1 MKKPSLIIGILSA
14 VLISGCFTHRVLLN
28 PEVNIP
34 ANLSQTDVQ
43 TAIHKAFDSYGW
55 TVDKQE
61 SGLITA
67 HLQQDKFFASVRVV
81 YDQNRAT
88 IEYVESKNFWHEKSV
103 TGEERIHSRYNVWVK
118 NIAESLAVKL
128 NPKHQ

>member
-1 MKKPSLIIGILSA
+1 
-14 VLISGCFTHRVLLN
+14 LN
-28 PEVNIP
+28 PQVSIP
-34 ANLSQTDVQ
+34 PNLSQSDIQ

-61 SGLITA
+61 SGLTTA

-88 IEYVESKNFWHEKSV
+88 IEYVESRNFWHEKSA